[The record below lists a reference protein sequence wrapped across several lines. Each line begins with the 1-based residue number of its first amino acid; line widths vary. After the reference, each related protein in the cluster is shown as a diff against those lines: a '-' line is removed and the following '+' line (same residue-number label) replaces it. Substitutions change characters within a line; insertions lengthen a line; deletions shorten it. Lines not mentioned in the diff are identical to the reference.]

1 MKERAAERTRRAIVE
16 AFNDLV
22 LKRRQRRI
30 GVRDV
35 VGQAGIGRST
45 FYDHFSSA
53 EALHMTALARPFA
66 TLADAA
72 AGRGD
77 PAETAWLLA
86 HFWEFRSRAR
96 GTFAGRAG
104 EQASRL
110 LADLVEERLDE
121 NLALPRRLAAQ
132 QLAAAALAPVRSWLL
147 GEASSTPEALAETLC
162 RSGAA
167 LAAALREPR

>member
-35 VGQAGIGRST
+35 VAEAAVGRST
-45 FYDHFSSA
+45 FYDHFPSA
-53 EALHMTALARPFA
+53 EALHMAALAGPFA
-66 TLADAA
+66 MLADAA

-77 PAETAWLLA
+77 PMQLERLLA
-86 HFWEFRSRAR
+86 HFWEYRQRAR
-96 GTFAGRAG
+96 DTLGGRAG

-110 LADLVEERLDE
+110 LAELVEERLE
-121 NLALPRRLAAQ
+121 EGLSIQQRLAAQ
-132 QLAAAALAPVRSWLL
+132 QLAAASLAPVRAWLL
-147 GEASSTPEALAETLC
+147 GEASSTPQLLAETLC

-167 LAAALREPR
+167 LVAALREPG